1 MLAAISNERG
11 VESVMISTRSINCV
25 KFKMFLDAV
34 REQYPFD
41 QILFVMDNLSVHKNK
56 KVLERMDELGFR
68 WAYTPRYSPRYNP
81 IEEVFSKVK
90 QYIKSKRLNGI

>member
-34 REQYPFD
+34 REQHPYD

-68 WAYTPRYSPRYNP
+68 WAYTPRYSPAFNP
-81 IEEVFSKVK
+81 IEETFAEVK
-90 QYIKSKRLNGI
+90 HYIKKKRLNAI

>member
-25 KFKMFLDAV
+25 KFKIFLDTL
-34 REQYPFD
+34 RGQNPFD
-41 QILFVMDNLSVHKNK
+41 QILLIMDNLSVHKNK

-81 IEEVFSKVK
+81 IEEVFAEVK
-90 QYIKSKRLNGI
+90 